1 MRILFALCSLM
12 MIASCASNGLY
23 QSPDAESAAVI
34 KIENLI
40 DKDGVDAAAPTG
52 WVAPGASMKT
62 KVGLFAVDGDRL
74 DEMGGDQ
81 KVSVEPG
88 KRNIQIFADGG
99 GALRFKKIK
108 MKFSAGSEY
117 IIRVKK
123 NAEEE
128 SKFIAEV
135 IEASAPNAIIKEVTF

>member
-12 MIASCASNGLY
+12 MITACASNGLY

-40 DKDGVDAAAPTG
+40 DQGGADASAPTG
-52 WVAPGASMKT
+52 WVAPGSAMKT

-74 DEMGGDQ
+74 DETGGDQ
-81 KVSVEPG
+81 KVSVKAG
-88 KRNIQIFADGG
+88 KRNVQIFADGG
-99 GALRFKKIK
+99 GALRFKKIS

-117 IIRVKK
+117 MIRVKK

-135 IEASAPNAIIKEVTF
+135 IEASAPNTIIKEVTF